1 MGNEIRPVKDLS
13 MNIPGYQIIREL
25 GHGGMATVYL
35 AVQESLGRQVALK
48 VMSPALAADR
58 NFGERFLREGRTVAQ
73 LTHSNI
79 LAVYDTG
86 SVSHSYYLAMEYVSG
101 GDLKERIRQ
110 GAVPPREALAILRQV
125 AAALGYAHGQGF
137 VHRDVKPDNVLFR
150 DNGSVV
156 LTDFGI
162 AKAVGSGT
170 QMTGTGMT
178 IGTAHYMSPEQAQ
191 GRSELDGRSDLYSLG
206 IVFYEMLVGRVPYEA
221 DNTIG
226 IAMQH
231 VQGVLPELPDY
242 LFTYQPLL
250 DRLLAKNPS
259 DRYVDAEELISAIS
273 QLESGRPLMRTAEK
287 TQVISRIPDP
297 VKEQGRAVDATANKH
312 IGIIWAL
319 GGALLAM
326 MVFGGLWITQHKSK
340 PEFVA
345 SGPVSIPS
353 SSRPAVE
360 PLAERAPIVSVED
373 DNSVSNQLQAAE
385 EPPFNDSVNDS
396 SRHGVESVKT
406 VLDEW
411 LHSYSTGDIDTLCSL
426 YATEVDF
433 YESGV
438 VDRSFIQNEGQ
449 KYFARW
455 PSRHGKFRGDPSIR
469 ILEPGTSAEVS
480 FIWWFSV
487 ERSGSNIQGLARSS
501 MLLKRFDE
509 QWLIVRIRE
518 KVLERQKSG

>member
-1 MGNEIRPVKDLS
+1 
-13 MNIPGYQIIREL
+13 MNIPGYRIIREI

-48 VMSPALAADR
+48 VMAPALAADR

-73 LTHSNI
+73 LSHANI
-79 LAVYDTG
+79 LAVIDIG
-86 SVSHSYYLAMEYVSG
+86 AVGHSYYLAMEYVSG
-101 GDLKERIRQ
+101 GDLKQRTSQ
-110 GAVPPREALAILRQV
+110 GAVPPGEALVILRQV
-125 AAALGYAHGQGF
+125 AAALGYAHSHGF
-137 VHRDVKPDNVLFR
+137 VHRDVKPDNILFR

-156 LTDFGI
+156 LSDFGI
-162 AKAVGSGT
+162 AKAIGSGT

-221 DNTIG
+221 DNTVG

-231 VQGVLPELPDY
+231 VQGVLPELPKY
-242 LFTYQPLL
+242 LSTYQPVL
-250 DRLLAKNPS
+250 DRLLAKNPG
-259 DRYVDAEELISAIS
+259 DRYADAEELIGAIS
-273 QLESGRPLMRTAEK
+273 QLESGRPLMRAVAK
-287 TQVISRIPDP
+287 TQVISRIPGP
-297 VKEQGRAVDATANKH
+297 VKEQGRASDATANKH

-326 MVFGGLWITQHKSK
+326 TVFGGLWITQHKSK
-340 PEFVA
+340 PEFVV

-360 PLAERAPIVSVED
+360 PLAERAAIEPVED
-373 DNSVSNQLQAAE
+373 NNSVPNQLQAPE
-385 EPPFNDSVNDS
+385 EPPFSDSVNDS
-396 SRHGVESVKT
+396 SRQGLDSVKA

-411 LHSYSTGDIDTLCSL
+411 LHCYSTGDTDTLSAL
-426 YATEVDF
+426 YAPEVDF
-433 YESGV
+433 YQSGV
-438 VDRSFIQNEGQ
+438 VNRSFIQKEGQ

-455 PSRHGKFRGDPSIR
+455 PNRNGKFRGEPSIR
-469 ILEPGTSAEVS
+469 LLESGTSAEVS
-480 FIWWFSV
+480 FVWWFSV
-487 ERSGSNIQGLARSS
+487 ERSGSNIQGLARAS
-501 MLLKRFDE
+501 MLLKRLDD
-509 QWLIVRIRE
+509 QWQIVRIRE